1 MGGNMSNTKKWII
14 EFIKSYIK
22 KHGYPPYVRE
32 IAAGVGLKSTS
43 TVHAHLKALIEKG
56 YLETDAE
63 FGSPRALRVP
73 GMDWVE
79 DNPKFENAE
88 SDSIKTKGRRKENE

>member
-1 MGGNMSNTKKWII
+1 MSNTKKWII
-14 EFIKSYIK
+14 EFIRLYIK
-22 KHGYPPYVRE
+22 QHGYPPCVRE

-43 TVHAHLKALIEKG
+43 TVHVHLKALIEKG

-79 DNPKFENAE
+79 DKPMLENAE
-88 SDSIKTKGRRKENE
+88 SDSIKNEGRRKRS